1 VAQKSHA
8 FVQLSTIG
16 KNTKKCQS
24 ESFMNQ
30 TSCIIRKAR
39 LGDLSTIVSFNQLLA
54 MEVRAEKLESAI
66 INSGVQAVLND
77 SNRGFYT
84 VVETEAKIIAS
95 ALITFEW
102 SDWRN
107 AWFWWLQDVYVE
119 PSYRQQGIFSSLYI
133 YLKQQAQL
141 AKVSGLRLYVYK
153 GNTKAQNVYR
163 KVGMNPSNSLIFED
177 YLLS

>member
-1 VAQKSHA
+1 
-8 FVQLSTIG
+8 
-16 KNTKKCQS
+16 
-24 ESFMNQ
+24 MNQ
-30 TSCIIRKAR
+30 TNYIIRKAK
-39 LGDLSTIVSFNQLLA
+39 LEDLSTIVSFNQSLA
-54 MEVRAEKLESAI
+54 MEVRGEKLESEI
-66 INSGVQAVLND
+66 ITSGIQAVLKD
-77 SNRGFYT
+77 SHRGFYT
-84 VVETEAKIIAS
+84 VVEVEVKIIAI

-119 PSYRQQGIFSSLYI
+119 PSYRQQGIFRSLYI

-153 GNTKAQNVYR
+153 GNVKAQKVYQR
-163 KVGMNPSNSLIFED
+163 VGMNPSNSLIFED

>member
-1 VAQKSHA
+1 
-8 FVQLSTIG
+8 
-16 KNTKKCQS
+16 
-24 ESFMNQ
+24 MNQ
-30 TSCIIRKAR
+30 INCVIRKAKLR
-39 LGDLSTIVSFNQLLA
+39 DLSTIVSFNQLLA
-54 MEVRAEKLESAI
+54 MEVRGEKLESAI

-84 VVETEAKIIAS
+84 VVETEAKIIAI

-119 PSYRQQGIFSSLYI
+119 PSYRQQGIFSSLYM
-133 YLKQQAQL
+133 YLKKEAQV
-141 AKVSGLRLYVYK
+141 ANVSGLRLYVYK
-153 GNTKAQNVYR
+153 GNAKAQEVYR

-177 YLLS
+177 YLSS